1 MDIRIKLD
9 DRTDADI
16 IRQLNAQGS
25 VEEYLKRLIRVD
37 IARMSGGSADLE
49 KAEQSFDATLRLL
62 RQVAKK

>member
-16 IRQLNAQGS
+16 ILQLSAQGS
-25 VEEYLKRLIRVD
+25 VEEYLKRLIRAD
-37 IARMSGGSADLE
+37 IARKSGGSADLE

-62 RQVAKK
+62 KQVAKK

>member
-25 VEEYLKRLIRVD
+25 VEEYLKRLIRAD
-37 IARMSGGSADLE
+37 ITRMSGGSADLE

-62 RQVAKK
+62 KQVAKK

>member
-25 VEEYLKRLIRVD
+25 VEEYLKRLIRAD
-37 IARMSGGSADLE
+37 IARMSGGSSDLE

>member
-16 IRQLNAQGS
+16 IRQLSAQGS
-25 VEEYLKRLIRVD
+25 VEEYLKRLIRMD
-37 IARMSGGSADLE
+37 IAGKSGRSADLE

-62 RQVAKK
+62 KQVAGR